1 MSIEEYWIQIG
12 KPKTIYDPQQIEMF
26 LNKFISKTNG
36 NLNLDTIHNNEFSD
50 NIVRI
55 ERDGSLFKL
64 YWKDYK
70 KIFDKQKIDSATEN
84 EIEEVIINGR
94 FTFIYYLMDIHKIS
108 IDIWPERGLY
118 VIFHCNYLPQKT
130 AIKYLKKIFLFENF
144 DSENIEIKETRRRIF
159 FCDNNNYKHECV
171 IDILPISNSILFQ
184 KIKPWNTGTS
194 QAILKL
200 TTLTEIINPIYNNKQ
215 QFSKLTDDDDKIR
228 SMISDLRYSL
238 EGLIKFY
245 FITKAIEIGMDEANS
260 VSWNSVITDII
271 IKFGYNMLSDLK
283 RGLNLM
289 GINLEQSFIND
300 LNTYSHYSGCFPT
313 KTTLF
318 ECHEK
323 YCNTLE
329 DLFDLSEYKI
339 KIDLLRYNNE

>member
-130 AIKYLKKIFLFENF
+130 AIKYLKKFFYL
-144 DSENIEIKETRRRIF
+144 RI
-159 FCDNNNYKHECV
+159 
-171 IDILPISNSILFQ
+171 L
-184 KIKPWNTGTS
+184 
-194 QAILKL
+194 ILK
-200 TTLTEIINPIYNNKQ
+200 TLKLKKQ
-215 QFSKLTDDDDKIR
+215 EEEFFSVT
-228 SMISDLRYSL
+228 
-238 EGLIKFY
+238 
-245 FITKAIEIGMDEANS
+245 
-260 VSWNSVITDII
+260 II
-271 IKFGYNMLSDLK
+271 ITSMSV
-283 RGLNLM
+283 
-289 GINLEQSFIND
+289 
-300 LNTYSHYSGCFPT
+300 
-313 KTTLF
+313 
-318 ECHEK
+318 
-323 YCNTLE
+323 
-329 DLFDLSEYKI
+329 
-339 KIDLLRYNNE
+339 